1 MEIKRQAEEVE
12 TPAVEIKA
20 PALKIEIPADQ
31 VETPNVEDLTP
42 DFEIEASIVESETP
56 SMEIERPAEEVE
68 TPAVEIEAPA
78 LEIEIPAD
86 QVETTN
92 VEDLTPDFK
101 FEASFAEFE
110 RPTGK
115 IKIPAIDGINQPTK
129 LKSHLTAM
137 KSKIET
143 LKFEV
148 ESIFL
153 NDEAPALE
161 NETFIEADVATIK
174 HESTAEEAEISA
186 NRGFLEQMRK
196 SSQEDVELEA
206 PEDEIKTSTVEGGPL
221 TLDSSSVETNLPVML
236 PAVKVRSDPAIWAE
250 GPGLENCFVGDEADF
265 QVFTSGD
272 GHGSLSVRVKRPN
285 AKSQVGTWK
294 GPKRIICC
302 KYNTDVDGKYTVK
315 IKWDHVHI
323 RGSPFKIKVSKR
335 SETQAVEIEAPAI
348 EFELQVR
355 KFPVIETPVVIAI
368 EAPSI
373 EFDSPIVEVEAP
385 AGQLEIPSVENDSP
399 IVKIESPD
407 DEIVIPE
414 VTWAEGPGL
423 TDCFVGDK
431 GEFQVLNRHVGNG
444 SLTVQVK
451 GPRGKYQVSKW
462 KGAKR
467 TLTYRYNPE
476 VAGKYIINI
485 KWEEEHIIGSPFKI
499 KVRDRPII
507 KTNTEKL
514 LWAEGS
520 GLMDCFVGD
529 PADLKI
535 YNRRPGQGTISVR
548 VKGPRARPQVIKWK
562 EAQKTVTCKYSPK
575 KAGKYAINIKWEKE
589 HIIGSPFKIKVRER
603 LANKIKAPA
612 VEIEAPSVKVET
624 PAVETQGPAVEIEAP
639 AIEVETPSLGIEAV
653 AIKLEAPAVEVETP
667 AIDIEAP
674 SVELEGETPAFEIEA
689 PTIELEAPADK
700 IEKPAIKAPA
710 VEIETPAIEIEG
722 PAVEIEAPAVKI
734 ENQIENVETKD
745 VEIEASV
752 EEFDGP
758 FPVDTAHET

>member
-1 MEIKRQAEEVE
+1 
-12 TPAVEIKA
+12 
-20 PALKIEIPADQ
+20 
-31 VETPNVEDLTP
+31 
-42 DFEIEASIVESETP
+42 
-56 SMEIERPAEEVE
+56 
-68 TPAVEIEAPA
+68 
-78 LEIEIPAD
+78 
-86 QVETTN
+86 
-92 VEDLTPDFK
+92 
-101 FEASFAEFE
+101 
-110 RPTGK
+110 
-115 IKIPAIDGINQPTK
+115 
-129 LKSHLTAM
+129 M
-137 KSKIET
+137 KSKVKT

-161 NETFIEADVATIK
+161 NETSIEADVATIK

-196 SSQEDVELEA
+196 SSQEDVELEV

-302 KYNTDVDGKYTVK
+302 KYNTDVDGKYTIK

-335 SETQAVEIEAPAI
+335 SETQTVEIEASVI

-355 KFPVIETPVVIAI
+355 KFPVIGTPAVIAI

-373 EFDSPIVEVEAP
+373 EFDSPIVEVVAP
-385 AGQLEIPSVENDSP
+385 ADQLKIPSVENDSP

-407 DEIVIPE
+407 DEIEIPE
-414 VTWAEGPGL
+414 ATWAEGPGL

-431 GEFQVLNRHVGNG
+431 GEFQVLNRHVGHG

-476 VAGKYIINI
+476 VAGKYTINI

-535 YNRRPGQGTISVR
+535 YNRRPGQGTICVR

-562 EAQKTVTCKYSPK
+562 EAQQTVTCKYSPK

-589 HIIGSPFKIKVRER
+589 HIIGSPFKIKVRKR
-603 LANKIKAPA
+603 LANKIEAQAVDVEIPAVEAETPAVEVETPAVEIETPAVEVETPA
-612 VEIEAPSVKVET
+612 VEIEAPSVEIETPAIEIEAPSVKIET

-639 AIEVETPSLGIEAV
+639 AVEVETPSLGIQAV

-689 PTIELEAPADK
+689 STIELEAPADK

-752 EEFDGP
+752 EEFNGP
-758 FPVDTAHET
+758 FPVDTAHEI